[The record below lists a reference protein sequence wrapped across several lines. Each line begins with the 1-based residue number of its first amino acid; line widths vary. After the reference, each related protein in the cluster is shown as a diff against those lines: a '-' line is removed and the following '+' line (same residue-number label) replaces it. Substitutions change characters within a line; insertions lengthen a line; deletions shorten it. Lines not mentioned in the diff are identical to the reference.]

1 MQYTSK
7 VALLVVAFYSTSA
20 LALPF
25 AVGAEYDVEAREIDN
40 DLSVREF
47 YDTGKVAL
55 ADTYSV
61 TTEDRARE
69 RTRTGRDV
77 RTTDRN
83 ARNNVRDVRTVGVD
97 TGKVALS
104 DTSSVTTADKPTRK
118 RTRTDR
124 DVRTGGVDTGKVALS
139 DTSSVTTKDKHTTHK
154 KQGKGPSKR
163 AKRKVANLKEAKK
176 LAEAKEAFTGN
187 RKSSLKALNHKKD
200 KYHRQPLIIDAMYK
214 SRKDSSII
222 GSSSFGSSPNI
233 ATVKTQNRDV
243 RERLYKSDSTS
254 SSNTSPSL

>member
-7 VALLVVAFYSTSA
+7 VALLAVAFYSTSA
-20 LALPF
+20 LAFPF

-55 ADTYSV
+55 ADKYSV
-61 TTEDRARE
+61 TTEDRE

-83 ARNNVRDVRTVGVD
+83 ARTNVRDVRTVGVD
-97 TGKVALS
+97 TGKVALLE
-104 DTSSVTTADKPTRK
+104 TSSVTTADKPTRK
-118 RTRTDR
+118 RTRSDR

-139 DTSSVTTKDKHTTHK
+139 DTSSVKTKGKHTTHK
-154 KQGKGPSKR
+154 KQGKGSSKR

-176 LAEAKEAFTGN
+176 LAEAEEAFTGD
-187 RKSSLKALNHKKD
+187 RKRFLKALNHKKD
-200 KYHRQPLIIDAMYK
+200 KYHRQALIIDAMYK
-214 SRKDSSII
+214 SRKDSSIT

-233 ATVKTQNRDV
+233 ATVKPQNRDV
-243 RERLYKSDSTS
+243 RERSYKSNST
-254 SSNTSPSL
+254 SSNTSPTL